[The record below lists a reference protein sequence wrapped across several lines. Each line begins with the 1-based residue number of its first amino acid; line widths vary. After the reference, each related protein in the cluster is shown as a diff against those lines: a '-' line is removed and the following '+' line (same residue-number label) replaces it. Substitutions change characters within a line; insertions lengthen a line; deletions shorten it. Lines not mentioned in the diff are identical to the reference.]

1 MLLAIEFDNLHQ
13 ILRSLYTDMMPLCVN
28 MAGVAKGI
36 SGTGGF
42 VLCGC
47 QSMAV
52 ARQCRTDRRLPFAPS
67 FVIGFCIM
75 FFPTFVLGTINSVM
89 SPVVKGVTICSKRKL
104 SI

>member
-13 ILRSLYTDMMPLCVN
+13 ILRSLYTDMMPLCGN

-36 SGTGGF
+36 AGLGALF
-42 VLCGC
+42 YVGC

-67 FVIGFCIM
+67 LCDWLLHYVLPDFC
-75 FFPTFVLGTINSVM
+75 TGND
-89 SPVVKGVTICSKRKL
+89 
-104 SI
+104 